1 MGMIDG
7 LVRSKVLSR
16 SWSFTEISNLVNTVK
31 QLSLEIYMELK
42 LTERFELVREV
53 RINEKLVGSH
63 FEDALKQMVTTAL
76 HLRVAEVF
84 KEMLN
89 GATINFGDK
98 NEISEGSLGRESSN
112 DEGTDEE
119 KDSQK

>member
-1 MGMIDG
+1 MIDK
-7 LVRSKVLSR
+7 LVKQKVLSR
-16 SWSFTEISNLVNTVK
+16 SWSFSDISNLVNTVK
-31 QLSLEIYMELK
+31 LLSQEIYMELK

-98 NEISEGSLGRESSN
+98 NEISEGSLGRESS
-112 DEGTDEE
+112 DDKGTDE
-119 KDSQK
+119 KKNSKK

>member
-1 MGMIDG
+1 MIDG

>member
-42 LTERFELVREV
+42 LIERFELVREV